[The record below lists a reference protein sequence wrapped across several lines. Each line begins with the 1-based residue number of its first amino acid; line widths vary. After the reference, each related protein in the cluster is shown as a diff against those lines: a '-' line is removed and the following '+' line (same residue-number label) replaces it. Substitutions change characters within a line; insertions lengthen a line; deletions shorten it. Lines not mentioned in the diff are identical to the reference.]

1 MELKERI
8 QQLLEMEREK
18 LTEKVFKGYGQASW
32 FSWMQMEM
40 IRKNKLLQIVKGV
53 QPCLLQHVLE
63 MEVGNIEASQEAL
76 QVGPNFMM
84 LVKTDGD
91 DS

>member
-1 MELKERI
+1 M
-8 QQLLEMEREK
+8 QHLLEMEREK
-18 LTEKVFKGYGQASW
+18 LTEKVFKGNDQASQV
-32 FSWMQMEM
+32 SWMQMEM
-40 IRKNKLLQIVKGV
+40 IQKNKLLQIVKGV

-76 QVGPNFMM
+76 QEVGPNFMM

-91 DS
+91 DP

>member
-1 MELKERI
+1 
-8 QQLLEMEREK
+8 
-18 LTEKVFKGYGQASW
+18 
-32 FSWMQMEM
+32 MQMEM
-40 IRKNKLLQIVKGV
+40 IRKNKLRQIVKGV
-53 QPCLLQHVLE
+53 QPCLLLHVLE

>member
-1 MELKERI
+1 M
-8 QQLLEMEREK
+8 QHLLEMEREK
-18 LTEKVFKGYGQASW
+18 LTEKVFKGYDQASW

-40 IRKNKLLQIVKGV
+40 IQKNKLLQIVKGV

-63 MEVGNIEASQEAL
+63 MEVVNIEASQEAL
-76 QVGPNFMM
+76 QEVGPNFMM

-91 DS
+91 DP

>member
-1 MELKERI
+1 
-8 QQLLEMEREK
+8 MEREECQEVK
-18 LTEKVFKGYGQASW
+18 PWRLPLSWSSAALQDDEKDII
-32 FSWMQMEM
+32 MEM
-40 IRKNKLLQIVKGV
+40 IQKNELLQIVKGV

-76 QVGPNFMM
+76 QEVGPNFMM

-91 DS
+91 DP